1 MHPLYVILLSPPALG
16 CAYLAWF
23 AFTYRWHT
31 AREHVP
37 WRKSVVNLILMIDCF
52 LWETCCGVDR
62 KLHFSMCKKDRT
74 GMKDDEGL
82 AKYKKHKK

>member
-1 MHPLYVILLSPPALG
+1 
-16 CAYLAWF
+16 
-23 AFTYRWHT
+23 
-31 AREHVP
+31 
-37 WRKSVVNLILMIDCF
+37 MIDCF